1 MTDKTDFIFPIHNY
15 ANYVPNKDSPSRRF
29 PYCPFRTV
37 HKHSGF
43 FLLCIEVG
51 VQVQVQVQ
59 VVVQAEVSPL
69 LLPSSRD

>member
-1 MTDKTDFIFPIHNY
+1 MTDKTDFIFPFHNY
-15 ANYVPNKDSPSRRF
+15 ANYGSNKDSPSRRF

-51 VQVQVQVQ
+51 VQVQV
-59 VVVQAEVSPL
+59 VVEVSPQ